1 MAGPDWHKRG
11 SSRAKRSEDP
21 GPTAP
26 ARGYGS
32 RLCASLR
39 PGRPA
44 LDRTSI
50 QMDEWRKVLPFRITL
65 LDQLDL
71 PLPAPTLHPFL
82 GRDRLQRII
91 EGFGID
97 EAKHLLLPDESRA
110 PALAVLDDALS
121 QAVGDADVQ
130 SAAALA
136 RHDVDAVGHGSS
148 PSHHGGHP
156 GRSEAKTR
164 DPPPRAGA
172 MGPALRCAPAGT
184 TRVESENLTPP
195 CPRLPS

>member
-1 MAGPDWHKRG
+1 MLMRLQSQ

-26 ARGYGS
+26 ARGHGS
-32 RLCASLR
+32 RLSASLR

-44 LDRTSI
+44 LGRTSI

-71 PLPAPTLHPFL
+71 PLPAPTLHPLL

-97 EAKHLLLPDESRA
+97 EEKHLVLPDESRA
-110 PALAVLDDALS
+110 PALAVLDHALS
-121 QAVGDADVQ
+121 QASGDADIQ

-136 RHDVDAVGHGSS
+136 RHDVAQKAIVHR
-148 PSHHGGHP
+148 PLATVVIP
-156 GRSEAKTR
+156 GEAKR
-164 DPPPRAGA
+164 
-172 MGPALRCAPAGT
+172 
-184 TRVESENLTPP
+184 
-195 CPRLPS
+195 